1 MRLARRAAP
10 ALVFVAAM
18 FAGGCADA
26 NPVAPPNIPG
36 TYVLQ
41 SVNGQGLPYVVP
53 NTVGEA
59 RIVNSATAEIV
70 LAVDPDSANTYS
82 FSGSGMRDDSVATV
96 LSDVGTWAQEGGK
109 LDFASGVV
117 SGGFYFAIATPDK
130 ITVTLPGGFLNSTT
144 GTFSL
149 VFVKGS

>member
-1 MRLARRAAP
+1 MRTTRLAAP
-10 ALVFVAAM
+10 ALVLVVAM
-18 FAGGCADA
+18 FAAACSDA
-26 NPVAPPNIPG
+26 NPVAPANIPG

-41 SVNGQGLPYVVP
+41 SINGQGLPYVVP

-70 LAVDPDSANTYS
+70 LAVSADSDNTYS
-82 FSGSGMRDDSVATV
+82 FTGSGMRDDSVATV
-96 LSDVGTWAQEGGK
+96 LSDVGSWTQDGGK
-109 LDFASGVV
+109 LNFV
-117 SGGFYFAIATPDK
+117 SGAISGAFYFAIATPDK